1 MTSGSSSSSSN
12 KRSREDIGLSEAE
25 KARYDRQIRVWGA
38 EAQERIQSS
47 HVLICGARGIN
58 MEALKNIVLAGMS
71 VCVQDSGVVTAG
83 DLASGGF
90 FLRADDVGKDM
101 VDAALARI
109 QELNTFA
116 NVTGEKRPLREL
128 DEAFY
133 RGFNVISVA
142 DASEEDVLR
151 INSICRHSS
160 RDNNNNS
167 AEQKEQKQHITMMA
181 SWTFG
186 QEGAFLSD
194 FGAHFQFKEDERRDY
209 TPLLKALAFPNMRET
224 LRIPWS
230 NLQKGKFLPQLGAFV
245 KAAILA
251 KWANQPGSSVE
262 EELATAS
269 SAMEANGL
277 AADFLTVE
285 DLTSLQKVRG
295 MASATVVSILG
306 AFLAQEIVKGVS
318 RVGEPAYNTHV
329 FNKKDLCVQVYP
341 MCDTMTAPV
350 SVAQN
355 KAAVEDVPVDN
366 MIEL

>member
-1 MTSGSSSSSSN
+1 M
-12 KRSREDIGLSEAE
+12 GLSEAE

-167 AEQKEQKQHITMMA
+167 AEEKEQKQHITMMA

-209 TPLLKALAFPNMRET
+209 TPLLKALAFPNMRDT

-230 NLQKGKFLPQLGAFV
+230 NLQKGKFLPLPGAFV